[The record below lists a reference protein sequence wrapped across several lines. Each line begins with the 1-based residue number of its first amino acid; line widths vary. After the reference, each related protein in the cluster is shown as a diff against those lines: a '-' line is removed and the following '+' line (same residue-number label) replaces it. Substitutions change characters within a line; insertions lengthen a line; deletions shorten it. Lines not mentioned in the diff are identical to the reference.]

1 MLFGVT
7 LFVFGIS
14 MLIPPVERATLYA
27 QSPQELKHIDT
38 IIEKYG
44 LDRPFYQ
51 QYVTWLNQV
60 FHGNLGFSEVA
71 NLPVAQAIFHF
82 LPASLELAI
91 FASPIIIFVGIFLGT
106 RAAARK
112 GTAVDHSVRLLAILG
127 WSLPVFV
134 LGLVLLM
141 LFAGYIRSVQWS
153 GRLSTQME
161 LFVSSAAFIRY
172 THINTLDAILNLNG
186 TVLLDALRHLIL
198 PVVGL
203 VIIQMAFIM
212 RLMRSS
218 MLESL
223 GKGYVLTA
231 RAKGLHERVV
241 IGKHARRNALIPVAT
256 VSGYLIA
263 GLASG
268 AVITETIFNFKG
280 IGWWAAHSA
289 INLDIP
295 AVLGFTIF
303 IGVVFV
309 LTNLIVDIIY
319 TRIDPRVRLGQGIQ

>member
-1 MLFGVT
+1 MELRSYIIRRLLLLIPVLFGVT

-112 GTAVDHSVRLLAILG
+112 GTAVDHLVRLLAILG

-172 THINTLDAILNLNG
+172 THINTLDA
-186 TVLLDALRHLIL
+186 
-198 PVVGL
+198 
-203 VIIQMAFIM
+203 
-212 RLMRSS
+212 
-218 MLESL
+218 
-223 GKGYVLTA
+223 
-231 RAKGLHERVV
+231 
-241 IGKHARRNALIPVAT
+241 
-256 VSGYLIA
+256 
-263 GLASG
+263 
-268 AVITETIFNFKG
+268 
-280 IGWWAAHSA
+280 
-289 INLDIP
+289 
-295 AVLGFTIF
+295 
-303 IGVVFV
+303 
-309 LTNLIVDIIY
+309 
-319 TRIDPRVRLGQGIQ
+319 TR